1 MMNNGVGKFE
11 YMTGDNSDLS
21 KATTVL
27 RPNISHC
34 IVFLKSIVILHT
46 LHVTYIF

>member
-1 MMNNGVGKFE
+1 MNNGMGKFE
-11 YMTGDNSDLS
+11 YMKGDNSDLS
-21 KATTVL
+21 EATIVL

-34 IVFLKSIVILHT
+34 IVFLKYTVILHS